1 MMNTQDSSEASSLWD
16 VVARLLEGR
25 MDGSWTLS
33 LTDSPDVAL
42 FTREKGGS
50 ISCHFS
56 PSVGDIP
63 GQGSARRYL
72 GRQEMAILK
81 EYFARNPKIE
91 LPGEASGVY
100 LTSTDEPS
108 LAACSEQI
116 PSGWDGNGMLF
127 ALAEVVSPPGPDL
140 FSRIGPWYV
149 DSLEA
154 IWKCHSA
161 AMERHV
167 ELEKNRLEVISQ
179 SAESG
184 DAEAQY
190 RLGVELFWR
199 GGKDK
204 RKGLE
209 WIEKSAGAGFA
220 DAQYALGCI
229 QSQDYETGG
238 NLELAAEWWVKAA
251 GQSHPDAA
259 WQLHLHYVDDGD
271 NPRYADSEKSLFWLK
286 RAAELGHLEAK
297 RLAGGGAGRGC

>member
-1 MMNTQDSSEASSLWD
+1 
-16 VVARLLEGR
+16 
-25 MDGSWTLS
+25 
-33 LTDSPDVAL
+33 
-42 FTREKGGS
+42 
-50 ISCHFS
+50 
-56 PSVGDIP
+56 
-63 GQGSARRYL
+63 
-72 GRQEMAILK
+72 
-81 EYFARNPKIE
+81 
-91 LPGEASGVY
+91 
-100 LTSTDEPS
+100 
-108 LAACSEQI
+108 
-116 PSGWDGNGMLF
+116 MLF
-127 ALAEVVSPPGPDL
+127 ALVEIVSPPGPDL

-161 AMERHV
+161 AMEWHV

-204 RKGLE
+204 LKGLE

-271 NPRYADSEKSLFWLK
+271 NPRYADWEKSLFWLK
-286 RAAELGHLEAK
+286 RAADLGHPEAK
-297 RLAGGGAGRGC
+297 RRAGG